1 MKLFQISLIFQI
13 YIKYSFQFQLKVSY
27 KKYNNKNENNII
39 PKFRNLFKES
49 TLNLKELELLTIPLC
64 LGSSNLCYDFVI
76 DTGSY
81 LFWINEKFYSSSSS
95 SSFIEGKDRISFNYS
110 TGTINGIISKDV
122 FSFKDNSNIKILFP
136 IIIAKTE
143 NLNDNINGILGL
155 SKDYDYFLLSKN
167 NVAKR
172 FMLIE
177 ELYIK
182 NIIKQKIF
190 EYKPINLQK
199 GILNFGETE
208 YNLNKYKKC
217 TRTTSTK
224 KYTSSDLIFFKYL
237 WTCKLFDITNENDI
251 SIYGLLNLTMLDFNI
266 QIVFDSAANVVLLS
280 KEIYYYII
288 ESYKKESKN
297 NCEQFKDTGMFNC
310 NKEFDIKKLPKFYI
324 KLETFK
330 LEISPEDVFIFIG
343 SEEDINMYLLRILP
357 KREGYS
363 WIVGNIIL
371 KKYQIAYNYDDKAI
385 YFYEGNLILFS
396 KFYLLFLIICPFI
409 ILYFLILNQQK
420 KVRTLEIDNS
430 QEMKLI

>member
-1 MKLFQISLIFQI
+1 MI
-13 YIKYSFQFQLKVSY
+13 
-27 KKYNNKNENNII
+27 
-39 PKFRNLFKES
+39 
-49 TLNLKELELLTIPLC
+49 
-64 LGSSNLCYDFVI
+64 
-76 DTGSY
+76 
-81 LFWINEKFYSSSSS
+81 
-95 SSFIEGKDRISFNYS
+95 
-110 TGTINGIISKDV
+110 
-122 FSFKDNSNIKILFP
+122 
-136 IIIAKTE
+136 
-143 NLNDNINGILGL
+143 
-155 SKDYDYFLLSKN
+155 
-167 NVAKR
+167 
-172 FMLIE
+172 
-177 ELYIK
+177 
-182 NIIKQKIF
+182 
-190 EYKPINLQK
+190 
-199 GILNFGETE
+199 
-208 YNLNKYKKC
+208 
-217 TRTTSTK
+217 
-224 KYTSSDLIFFKYL
+224 
-237 WTCKLFDITNENDI
+237 
-251 SIYGLLNLTMLDFNI
+251 DFNI
-266 QIVFDSAANVVLLS
+266 QIIFDSASNVILLS

-420 KVRTLEIDNS
+420 KVRTLEIENS